1 MGSKDTQFKAGSSG
15 GPGRPKGARNKIT
28 KAYLDAV
35 AKSFAKNGP
44 EVLEIIKEKRPDV
57 YMKLVAALVPKDL
70 DVKHSGD
77 LTIQVVNYTDDDE

>member
-1 MGSKDTQFKAGSSG
+1 MGNKDTRFKSGNSG

-77 LTIQVVNYTDDDE
+77 INVQIVQYSDDTE

>member
-1 MGSKDTQFKAGSSG
+1 MANKDTQFKEGHSG
-15 GPGRPKGARNKIT
+15 GPGRPKGARNKVT

-70 DVKHSGD
+70 DVNLSGNISISVID
-77 LTIQVVNYTDDDE
+77 YSEDD

>member
-1 MGSKDTQFKAGSSG
+1 MASKDTQFKDGHSG
-15 GPGRPKGARNKIT
+15 GPGRPKGARNKVT
-28 KAYLDAV
+28 QAYLEAV

-70 DVKHSGD
+70 DVNHSGD
-77 LTIQVVNYTDDDE
+77 LNVYVVAYQDDDE

>member
-1 MGSKDTQFKAGSSG
+1 MGSKDTQFKDGHSG

-77 LTIQVVNYTDDDE
+77 LAIQVVNYTDDDE

>member
-1 MGSKDTQFKAGSSG
+1 MGSKDTQFKAGNSG
-15 GPGRPKGARNKIT
+15 GPGRQKGARNKIT

-77 LTIQVVNYTDDDE
+77 LAIQVVNYTDDDE

>member
-1 MGSKDTQFKAGSSG
+1 MASKDTQFKDGHSG
-15 GPGRPKGARNKIT
+15 GPGRPKGARNKVT

-70 DVKHSGD
+70 DVKYSGD
-77 LTIQVVNYTDDDE
+77 VSVRVVQYSEDDK